1 MQQLNIEYF
10 FPLTEQIPLDLDYTD
25 YTECISKPSLYLS
38 EGSTFVL
45 SGGSSSL
52 AVNQWVTVNT
62 DRLELDVE
70 HTIIKV
76 AKKPPLYRRALYKL
90 MGIDWKIK

>member
-1 MQQLNIEYF
+1 MMQQLNIEYF
-10 FPLTEQIPLDLDYTD
+10 FPLTEQIPLDLDYT
-25 YTECISKPSLYLS
+25 ECISNPTLYLS
-38 EGSTFVL
+38 EGSKFVL
-45 SGGSSSL
+45 SGSSSL

-62 DRLELDVE
+62 GRLELDVE

>member
-1 MQQLNIEYF
+1 MQQLEIEYF
-10 FPLTEQIPLDLDYTD
+10 FPLTEQIPLDMDYS
-25 YTECISKPSLYLS
+25 ECISQPSLYLS
-38 EGSTFVL
+38 EGSKFVL
-45 SGGSSSL
+45 GGSSIL

-62 DRLELDVE
+62 SRLELDVE

-76 AKKPPLYRRALYKL
+76 TKKPPLYRRALYKL

>member
-1 MQQLNIEYF
+1 MQQLEIEYF

-25 YTECISKPSLYLS
+25 CKLQPSVFLS
-38 EGSTFVL
+38 SGSNFVL
-45 SGGSSSL
+45 GTNSTL

-62 DRLELDVE
+62 GRLELDVE
-70 HTIIKV
+70 QTIIKV
-76 AKKPPLYRRALYKL
+76 TKKPPLYRRALYKL

>member
-10 FPLTEQIPLDLDYTD
+10 FPLTEQIPLDLDYT
-25 YTECISKPSLYLS
+25 ECISKPTLYLS
-38 EGSTFVL
+38 EGSNFVL
-45 SGGSSSL
+45 SGGSSL

-62 DRLELDVE
+62 GRLELDVE

-76 AKKPPLYRRALYKL
+76 TKKPPLYRRALYKL

>member
-10 FPLTEQIPLDLDYTD
+10 FPLTEQIPLDLDYT
-25 YTECISKPSLYLS
+25 ECTSNPSLYLS
-38 EGSTFVL
+38 EGSKFVL
-45 SGGSSSL
+45 SGSSSL

-62 DRLELDVE
+62 GRLELDVE

>member
-1 MQQLNIEYF
+1 MMQQLNIEYF
-10 FPLTEQIPLDLDYTD
+10 FPLTEQIPLDLDYT
-25 YTECISKPSLYLS
+25 ECISKPSLYLS

-45 SGGSSSL
+45 SGSSSL

-62 DRLELDVE
+62 CRLELDVE

>member
-1 MQQLNIEYF
+1 MMQQLNIEYF
-10 FPLTEQIPLDLDYTD
+10 FPLTEQIPLDLDYT
-25 YTECISKPSLYLS
+25 ECISKPSLYLS
-38 EGSTFVL
+38 EGSKFVL
-45 SGGSSSL
+45 SGSSSL

-62 DRLELDVE
+62 GRLELDVE